1 MPVCWVGIGANIGEP
16 RAAFELAWRL
26 LADHPRIKLLN
37 RSGLYST
44 SPVGQHAGGTFTNGV
59 FSLQTDLFPLALLDI
74 LQGIESEIG
83 RTRTVRWGPR
93 PIDLDMLYVDQQVM
107 NEPRLTLP
115 HPAAWYRKFVVE
127 PLVEI
132 DAELLHPVLHESVE
146 ELRDRLINRPL
157 TVASLGPLP
166 EGTRSTDFRQ
176 RFPDVH
182 VFDGTNELTVPEV
195 YVRLQTDRMVGAT
208 RNGVP
213 VADLTQTPGE
223 PLQRLTDFL
232 VSVLDTPKR
241 IENW

>member
-16 RAAFELAWRL
+16 RAAFEFAWRL
-26 LADHPRIKLLN
+26 LTEHPRVELLN

-44 SPVGQHAGGTFTNGV
+44 SPVGQYAGGTFTNAV
-59 FSLQTDLFPLALLDI
+59 FSLQTDLSPLALLDV
-74 LQGIESEIG
+74 LQEIESEIG

-93 PIDLDMLYVDQQVM
+93 PIDLDVLYIGHQIV
-107 NEPRLTLP
+107 NEPRLLIP

-132 DAELLHPVLHESVE
+132 TSDLQHPVLHESVGR
-146 ELRDRLINRPL
+146 LRERLSKRPL
-157 TVASLGPLP
+157 TVANLGPLP
-166 EGTRSTDFRQ
+166 DGTTSADFRN

-182 VFDGTNELTVPEV
+182 VFDGTKELTIPAV
-195 YVRLQTDRMVGAT
+195 YVRLQTDSMLEST

>member
-16 RAAFELAWRL
+16 RAAFEIAWRL
-26 LADHPRIKLLN
+26 LAEHPRIKLLN

-44 SPVGQHAGGTFTNGV
+44 RPVGHNAGGTFTNAV
-59 FSLQTDLFPLALLDI
+59 FTLQTDLSPLALLDV
-74 LQGIESEIG
+74 LQQIETEIG

-93 PIDLDMLYVDQQVM
+93 PIDLDVLYIDQQIV
-107 NEPRLTLP
+107 NEPRLMVP

-132 DAELLHPVLHESVE
+132 DAELQHPALLESVRQ
-146 ELRDRLINRPL
+146 LRDRLNNRPL
-157 TVASLGPLP
+157 TVANLGPLP
-166 EGTRSTDFRQ
+166 DGTTSADFRQ

-182 VFDGTNELTVPEV
+182 VFDGTEERNVPAV
-195 YVRLQTDRMVGAT
+195 YVRLETDKTSEAA

-213 VADLTQTPGE
+213 VADLTRTPGE

>member
-26 LADHPRIKLLN
+26 LAEDPRIKLLQ

-59 FSLQTDLFPLALLDI
+59 FSVQTDLLPLALLDI

-93 PIDLDMLYVDQQVM
+93 TIDLDLLYVDQQIV

-132 DAELLHPVLHESVE
+132 ASELQHPVLHESVRQ
-146 ELRDRLINRPL
+146 LRDRLNHRPL
-157 TVASLGPLP
+157 MIAHLGPLP
-166 EGTRSTDFRQ
+166 DGTTSAEFRQ
-176 RFPDVH
+176 RFPVVH
-182 VFDGTNELTVPEV
+182 VFDGTKEPTIPAV
-195 YVRLQTDRMVGAT
+195 YVRLQTDSMVGAT
-208 RNGVP
+208 KKGVP

-232 VSVLDTPKR
+232 VSVLDTPNR
-241 IENW
+241 IESW

>member
-1 MPVCWVGIGANIGEP
+1 MSVCWVGIGANIGEP

-26 LADHPRIKLLN
+26 LAEHPRIKLLN

-44 SPVGQHAGGTFTNGV
+44 SPVGQHSGGTFTNGV
-59 FSLQTDLFPLALLDI
+59 FSLQTDLLPLALLDF

-93 PIDLDMLYVDQQVM
+93 PIDLDMLYVDQQIV

-127 PLVEI
+127 PLIEI
-132 DAELLHPVLHESVE
+132 DAELQHPVLHESVGQ
-146 ELRDRLINRPL
+146 LRERLSHRPL
-157 TVASLGPLP
+157 TVANLGPLP
-166 EGTRSTDFRQ
+166 DGTTSTEFRQ
-176 RFPDVH
+176 HFSDVH
-182 VFDGTNELTVPEV
+182 VFDGTKEPSVPAV
-195 YVRLQTDRMVGAT
+195 YVRLHTDGMIDAT

-223 PLQRLTDFL
+223 PIQRLTDFL